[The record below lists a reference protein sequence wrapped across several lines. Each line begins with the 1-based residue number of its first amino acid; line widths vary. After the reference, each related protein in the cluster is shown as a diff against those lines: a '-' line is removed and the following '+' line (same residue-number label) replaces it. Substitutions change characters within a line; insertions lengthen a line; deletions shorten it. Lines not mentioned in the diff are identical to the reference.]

1 MPHSVK
7 DLHQKIKTIT
17 DGEYASAKQEV
28 DRLRQELG
36 QPPLPSLQSTL
47 EEKSAE
53 YVLSLCLPPSSR
65 SLAPN
70 AHAYPAASVSSVR
83 ACMHPSGT

>member
-83 ACMHPSGT
+83 ACMRPSGT

>member
-70 AHAYPAASVSSVR
+70 VHAYPAASVSSVR
-83 ACMHPSGT
+83 ACMRPSGT

>member
-17 DGEYASAKQEV
+17 DGEYASAKQEF

-70 AHAYPAASVSSVR
+70 AHAYPPVSASSVR
-83 ACMHPSGT
+83 ACMRPSGT

>member
-70 AHAYPAASVSSVR
+70 AHAYPAVSVSSVR
-83 ACMHPSGT
+83 ACMRPSGT

>member
-1 MPHSVK
+1 MK

-70 AHAYPAASVSSVR
+70 AHAYPAASVSSVCVH
-83 ACMHPSGT
+83 ACVHPLGT

>member
-70 AHAYPAASVSSVR
+70 AHAYPAVSVSSVR
-83 ACMHPSGT
+83 AFMRPSGT